1 MISANAEL
9 LSECSIG
16 RGLEQEYQKYNVLST
31 EDLTRHFFTTVHSLV
46 LHNGVCLHFSDNINS
61 LYMVDYNSTLIIA
74 EILTCGYY
82 RYYVVVQFYPWFK
95 FSFCLFETLY
105 YNLFIYYHKLPY
117 PKTNKHKI

>member
-46 LHNGVCLHFSDNINS
+46 LQNGVRLHFSDNINS

-74 EILTCGYY
+74 EILKCGYY

-95 FSFCLFETLY
+95 FSFLLFETLY
-105 YNLFIYYHKLPY
+105 YNLLLSYITI
-117 PKTNKHKI
+117 PKNKQTQSLN